1 MAEVTAKDV
10 KELRDLTGAGMMDAK
25 KALVDN
31 DGDAEAAAQALR
43 EKGLAKAASRSDRD
57 NSEGAVAI
65 ATDGNKAAMV
75 HLCCE
80 TDFSAKSDGFVELV
94 NNLAEAVLQEGE
106 QAIEA
111 RSEVIDDVR
120 LSIKENVSVGKVTLV
135 EGKDNHLVD
144 TYLHVQDGRGV
155 NGVLVQG
162 SGVDQETL
170 HQVALHIAF
179 AKPTALD
186 REEVSKD
193 LVEQERTS
201 LLEITKARVNQ
212 NKHGRRLLKAD

>member
-162 SGVDQETL
+162 TGVDQETL

-201 LLEITKARVNQ
+201 LLEITKAVGKPEQ
-212 NKHGRRLLKAD
+212 AWEKIVEG